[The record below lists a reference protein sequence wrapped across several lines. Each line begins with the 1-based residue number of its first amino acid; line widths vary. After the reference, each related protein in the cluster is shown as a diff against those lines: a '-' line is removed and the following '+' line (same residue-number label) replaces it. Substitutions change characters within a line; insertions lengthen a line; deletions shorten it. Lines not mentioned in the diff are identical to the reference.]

1 VLGTAR
7 VKCKNK
13 QRKRFQI
20 LHSDSPIA
28 ANISQWQTL
37 HNTNVNQYKSP
48 HITKVQ
54 NWKSITHTDG
64 SAMQDAISK
73 QQIIGAGIFIPTI
86 DAGYSDTVTII
97 PGGSGPTL
105 TINRAELA
113 AVLVAVQKGHTEI
126 ATDSASSLFQIRKQ
140 LLDPMAVLYHLHRE
154 LLKDIVNLIQSSP
167 STVTFYQVK
176 SHSGIIGNEG
186 ADHLAH
192 KAAVSQISD
201 VSLPPA
207 TDPFYDLFWLSVPNK
222 VGSHAEELR
231 VLTNLQYKLKHHMH
245 AHHYLGEADT
255 DTLLYKLWQKL
266 HDTPQLAAQPD
277 FRTRQATA
285 KPLAHAQFSNKFL
298 VHAKCDF

>member
-1 VLGTAR
+1 MDFINSAHVLGTAR

-37 HNTNVNQYKSP
+37 HNTNVNQYTIP
-48 HITKVQ
+48 HIHKLQ
-54 NWKSITHTDG
+54 NWKSITYTDG

-73 QQIIGAGIFIPTI
+73 QLILGAGIFTPTT
-86 DAGYSDTVTII
+86 DTGYSDTITIN
-97 PGGSGPTL
+97 PGGNSPTL

-126 ATDSASSLFQIRKQ
+126 ATDSASSLFQIRK
-140 LLDPMAVLYHLHRE
+140 LLLNLMAVLHHLHRE

-167 STVTFYQVK
+167 SPVTFYKVK

-186 ADHLAH
+186 AGHLAH
-192 KAAVSQISD
+192 KEAVNQTSD
-201 VSLPPA
+201 VSLLPA
-207 TDPFYDLFWLSVPNK
+207 TDPFYELSWLSVPNK

-231 VLTNLQYKLKHHMH
+231 VLTNLQDKLKHHMH
-245 AHHYLGEADT
+245 AHHYLGEANT

-266 HDTPQLAAQPD
+266 HDTPQRAAQPD
-277 FRTRQATA
+277 SHTRQATA
-285 KPLAHAQFSNKFL
+285 KPLNCACPIQ
-298 VHAKCDF
+298 